1 MSALTY
7 TCFGCFRESTSV
19 PPAPGQDLSCP
30 SCGAVLATGAAP
42 TAVPPADF
50 GVTDQD
56 RQAMTAGRVTA
67 AYEAQAQAD
76 ALLVNILKGARK
88 SG

>member
-7 TCFGCFRESTSV
+7 TCFGCFQECTAD
-19 PPAPGQDLSCP
+19 PPPPGQQLICP
-30 SCGAVLATGAAP
+30 CGAVLATGAAP
-42 TAVPPADF
+42 AAAPPADF
-50 GVTDQD
+50 GVTDRD
-56 RQAMTAGRVTA
+56 RQAMTAGKVTA